1 MVWSLFLL
9 NQLDGFITSEVLDVT
24 LRNIWVGSSRDL
36 HCF

>member
-9 NQLDGFITSEVLDVT
+9 NQLDGFITSEVLNMT
-24 LRNIWVGSSRDL
+24 LLKIWVGSSRDL